1 MRNVVPESERLGPSA
16 RSIRGRVAIV
26 GVGETA
32 YYKHGQAPEPEVKL
46 ALQAILAACADAGLD
61 PRAIDGFASYSND
74 RNDPSRL
81 AAALGIPELRFSN
94 MQWGGG
100 GGGGSAAVGNAAA
113 AIAAGYADC
122 VVVFRALAQGQ
133 FQRFGAAPPA
143 ATASGEAA
151 LTFPYG
157 LISPAQRFAMRV
169 MRFMRD
175 HGIGPGAQRAIAL
188 ASYHHAQN
196 NPRAVM
202 HGRPLTPDAY
212 DQSRWIVEPFRLF
225 DCCMENDGAAA
236 LILVSAERARD
247 MRQRPAYLLGVA
259 QGSEYRNAAR
269 GHNAPTYASSSF
281 TTVAPHLY
289 AMAGVMPKDVSVVQS
304 YENFTGGVL
313 MSLVEHD
320 FFTADEAN
328 EFLTL
333 DNLIAPNGRLPLN
346 TSGGNLAEC
355 YMHGLE
361 LQIEAVRQLRGQ
373 SSNPVPGAHV
383 AMVISGPMVTPVSSM
398 LIGTGDVL

>member
-1 MRNVVPESERLGPSA
+1 MSGSRT
-16 RSIRGRVAIV
+16 IRGQVAIA
-26 GVGETA
+26 GIGETA
-32 YYKHGQAPEPEVKL
+32 YYKHGRAPESEVAL
-46 ALQAILAACADAGLD
+46 ALRAILRACEDAGID
-61 PRAIDGFASYSND
+61 PRQVDGFASYSND

-81 AAALGIPELRFSN
+81 AAALGLPELRFSN

-113 AIAAGYADC
+113 AVAAGYADC

-133 FQRFGAAPPA
+133 FQRFGAAPPGG
-143 ATASGEAA
+143 TVSGEAA

-169 MRFMRD
+169 MRFMHD
-175 HGIGPGAQRAIAL
+175 HGVRQEAQRAIAL
-188 ASYHHAQN
+188 ASYHHAQA

-202 HGRPLTPDAY
+202 HGRPLTPEAY
-212 DQSRWIVEPFRLF
+212 DASRWIVEPFRLF

-236 LILVSAERARD
+236 LVLVSAERARD
-247 MRQRPAYLLGVA
+247 LRHPPAYLLGVA

-281 TTVAPHLY
+281 TTVAPHLWE
-289 AMAGVMPKDVSVVQS
+289 MAGLGPKDVHVVQS

-313 MSLVEHD
+313 MSLVEHG
-320 FFTADEAN
+320 FFAPEEAN
-328 EFLTL
+328 DFLTPE
-333 DNLIAPNGRLPLN
+333 NLIAPGGRLPLN

-361 LQIEAVRQLRGQ
+361 LQIEAVRQLRGESTSQ
-373 SSNPVPGAHV
+373 VPGARV
-383 AMVISGPMVTPVSSM
+383 GLVISGPMVTPVSSM
-398 LIGTGDVL
+398 LVGTGDTL

>member
-1 MRNVVPESERLGPSA
+1 MSNIIPE

-61 PRAIDGFASYSND
+61 PRSIDGFASYSND

-113 AIAAGYADC
+113 AIAVGYADC

-133 FQRFGAAPPA
+133 FQRFGAAPPS
-143 ATASGEAA
+143 ATAAGEAA

-169 MRFMRD
+169 MRFMHD
-175 HGIGPGAQRAIAL
+175 HGIADGAQRAIAL

-202 HGRPLTPDAY
+202 HGRPLTPEAY
-212 DQSRWIVEPFRLF
+212 DESRWIVEPFRLF

-247 MRQRPAYLLGVA
+247 TRQRPAYLLGVA

-289 AMAGVMPKDVSVVQS
+289 AMAGVAPKDVSVVQS

-320 FFTADEAN
+320 FFEADEAN
-328 EFLTL
+328 AFLTL
-333 DNLIAPNGRLPLN
+333 DNLIAPKGRLPLN

-373 SSNPVPGAHV
+373 STNQVPGARV
-383 AMVISGPMVTPVSSM
+383 GMVISGPMVTPVSSM
-398 LIGTGDVL
+398 LVGTGDVL